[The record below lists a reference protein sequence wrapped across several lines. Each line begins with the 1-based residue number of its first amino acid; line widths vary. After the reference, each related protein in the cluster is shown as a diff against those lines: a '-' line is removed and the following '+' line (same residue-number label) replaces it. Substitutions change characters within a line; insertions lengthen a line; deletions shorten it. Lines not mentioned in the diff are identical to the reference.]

1 MEKII
6 QLFNQNNINYCLN
19 EPMKKHTTFKT
30 GGNAKVFISPKSE
43 NELSL
48 ILELCEQNEVKT
60 FVFGNGSNLLVSDD
74 GINAVVIHIG
84 KDMGQIQM
92 MDSTTL
98 KVGAGASLVSVCKF
112 ALENQLSGMEF
123 AFGIPATMGGA
134 AYMNAGAYG
143 EQMQDVVLRCNHV
156 DKFGKTGS
164 FALDELN
171 YSYRKSAYSGSDLII
186 TSVVIKLNSGDETQI
201 ETKMRDLLFKRKD
214 KQPLEFPSAGS
225 VFKRPEGYFAG
236 ALIEQAGLK
245 GEKVGGAMVSVK
257 HAGFIINFD
266 NATTNDVLDLIKVCQ
281 DKVKKQFDVEL
292 ETEIKMV

>member
-1 MEKII
+1 
-6 QLFNQNNINYCLN
+6 
-19 EPMKKHTTFKT
+19 MKKHTTFKT